1 MAIVVRPAGYTGS
14 LQRIIWNQG
23 NAVSATAYLW
33 GGGGGAGGAD
43 SASGGDGG
51 GAGFS
56 VVNFTVNEGDTI
68 EVAVGGGGGG
78 GQSSAGDAAGGSAG
92 ASYVADYLFNTRD
105 AVTSPAVF
113 PQFNS
118 AWCTFLNTFGVW
130 VNPTSAAVFDRTY
143 TVNFPT
149 TGNYQFTCCADNSAR
164 FFIDDVEAFYADN
177 FTAPWTVGYSVTA
190 GNHSLRILGTNT
202 GGPGA
207 VALTI
212 GGGVSYSGGRG
223 GNSGPAGSSGAGG
236 GGGGATVLILNSG
249 VIGLAG
255 GGGAGGGGGNSGA
268 ATGGTAP
275 GPNGQ
280 ASPGENA
287 GQNGTNKAQDGG
299 GGGGGGGGYAG
310 GNGGTTPGGDQG
322 GYAGYYGSSQG
333 NTTANPSGR
342 TPGGTSNQYWSGAGR
357 GGASNSG
364 LGTTGYAMLEF
375 DVSGIFVH
383 NGGSFTPV
391 NETYIKAN
399 GQWNSISS
407 IYIKQGGVW
416 IPVNGSIAPAFE
428 NVANSFGVNPRS
440 GVQETQSGEVTDPGG
455 TGGGT
460 DGGGGGGGC
469 FLAGTQIIM
478 IDGTLKSIEDI
489 VAGDIILEALSN
501 NPARVIGIKTRAHD
515 VDKWVFSL
523 SQDTDPYITEEHP
536 WYDDTNQLCAI
547 SDLAATLAPWLS
559 PIKIVDV
566 ANKKKITEAVT
577 VYNLM
582 LETGESHYAN
592 GVRVNNIVK
601 TGGSYI
607 LVQKGFLDQVTYEN
621 YVHNLENQNVS
632 PAQQILIFNYMLKL
646 TNYILQNNNVCSKIL
661 GKSLAWA
668 LKNRDSVYPYLN
680 RWFKSRLRRWIFRKN
695 I

>member
-14 LQRIIWNQG
+14 LQSIIWNQG
-23 NAVSATAYLW
+23 NAVPATAYLW

-43 SASGGDGG
+43 SASGGDGS

-56 VVNFTVNEGDTI
+56 VVNFTVDEGDTI

-78 GQSSAGDAAGGSAG
+78 GQSSTGDAAGGSAG
-92 ASYVADYLFNTRD
+92 ASYVSDYLFNTRD
-105 AVTSPAVF
+105 AVASPPVF

-143 TVNFPT
+143 TVNFPS
-149 TGNYQFTCCADNSAR
+149 TGNYQFTCCADNSAI
-164 FFIDDVEAFYADN
+164 FFVDGVEAFRADN
-177 FTAPWTVGYSVTA
+177 FASPWTIGYPVDA
-190 GNHSLRILGTNT
+190 GNHTVRILGNNT
-202 GGPGA
+202 GGPGG

-212 GGGVSYSGGRG
+212 GGGASYSGGRG

-255 GGGAGGGGGNSGA
+255 GGGGGGGGGNSGA
-268 ATGGTAP
+268 AAGGTAP

-280 ASPGENA
+280 ASSGDNA

-342 TPGGTSNQYWSGAGR
+342 TPGGTNNQYWPGAGR

-364 LGTTGYAMLEF
+364 LGTTGFAMLEF

-399 GQWNSISS
+399 GQWNSIAS
-407 IYIKQGGVW
+407 IYIKQGGTW

-428 NVANSFGVNPRS
+428 NVANRFGVNPRS
-440 GVQETQSGEVTDPGG
+440 GVQETQSGEVTNPGG
-455 TGGGT
+455 GSGDN
-460 DGGGGGGGC
+460 DGGGGGGSC

-478 IDGTLKSIEDI
+478 IDGTLKSIENI
-489 VAGDIILEALSN
+489 VAGDIVLEALSLK
-501 NPARVIGIKTRAHD
+501 PARVIGIKTRAHD

-547 SDLAATLAPWLS
+547 SDLAATLAPWLG

-582 LETGESHYAN
+582 LETGKSHYAN
-592 GVRVNNIVK
+592 GVRVSNIVK

-607 LVQKGFLDQVTYEN
+607 LVQKGFLDQATYEN

-632 PAQQILIFNYMLKL
+632 PEQQILIFNYMIKL
-646 TNYILQNNNVCSKIL
+646 TNYVLHNDSIRSILL
-661 GKSLAWA
+661 GRLLSWA
-668 LKNRDSVYPYLN
+668 LRNRNTLYPYLDS
-680 RWFKSRLRRWIFRKN
+680 WFKSRLRRWIFRKN